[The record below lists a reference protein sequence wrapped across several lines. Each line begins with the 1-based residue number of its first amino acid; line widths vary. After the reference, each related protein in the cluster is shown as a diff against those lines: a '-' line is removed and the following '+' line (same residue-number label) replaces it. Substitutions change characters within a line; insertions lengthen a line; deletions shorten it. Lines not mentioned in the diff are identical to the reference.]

1 MDRRTILRTLG
12 MTGALTTL
20 SGAAFAQEVLQPEP
34 ESKPKHSIRF
44 GVCGMSH
51 DHIHGMIKAIE
62 RGGGELVSAWGA
74 EPDKLAT
81 FRKRYPN
88 VKIVDHQAAILDD
101 PSLELVL
108 SSHIANERAEIGV
121 RAMKRGKDF

>member
-44 GVCGMSH
+44 GVCGISH

-62 RGGGELVSAWGA
+62 RGGGELVVAWGA
-74 EPDKLAT
+74 ESDKLAT
-81 FRKRYPN
+81 FAKRYPN
-88 VKIVDHQAAILDD
+88 VKRMKD
-101 PSLELVL
+101 PDAVL
-108 SSHIANERAEIGV
+108 GACWPIQRSS
-121 RAMKRGKDF
+121 